1 MRAYKFLSEE
11 FGLKGLRDKR
21 LKQSRINELNDPFEL
36 RPYDITDPALREAVL
51 QTRNQIHENR
61 GVLCFSAD
69 WNDPVIWAHY
79 SEKHAGLCLGFEIP
93 KIMGDAENDESDYV
107 KYIVDPLYFPPDFL
121 QLGDQQRF
129 EIVRKMLFTKF
140 KHWQYEHEIRV
151 WAPLQH
157 EEYGRYFL
165 EFDERLRIVEVIIG
179 ARRQTTRAAIIEAIG
194 PGANE
199 VRIIKAR
206 AAHDR
211 FKMVEDESGPK

>member
-1 MRAYKFLSEE
+1 MRAYKFLNVE
-11 FGLKGLRDKR
+11 FGLKALAEKR

-36 RPYDITDPALREAVL
+36 RPYDITDPAVRESVL

-61 GVLCFSAD
+61 GVLCFSAN

-93 KIMGDAENDESDYV
+93 QITGDVANDESHYV
-107 KYIVDPLYFPPDFL
+107 EYIVDPLYFPPNFL
-121 QLGDQQRF
+121 ELGDQERL

-157 EEYGRYFL
+157 EENGPYFL
-165 EFDERLRIVEVIIG
+165 EFDEKLRIVEVIIG
-179 ARRQTTRAAIIEAIG
+179 ARCKVSRSEIQKALGSAA
-194 PGANE
+194 NHTK
-199 VRIIKAR
+199 IIKAR
-206 AAHDR
+206 AAYDR
-211 FKMVEDESGPK
+211 FEMVEEEVEAL